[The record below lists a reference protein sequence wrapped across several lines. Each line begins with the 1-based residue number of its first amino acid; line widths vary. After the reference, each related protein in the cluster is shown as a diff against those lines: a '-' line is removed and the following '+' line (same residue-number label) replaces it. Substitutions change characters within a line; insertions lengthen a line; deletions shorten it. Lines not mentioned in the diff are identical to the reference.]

1 MVPRNHMK
9 YSELIKI
16 AEKESISLGLAP
28 RLELASPST
37 GEKIKIFDNF
47 CDTALIQILI
57 ERFDYGYWG
66 QQCLNVCA
74 QAFAT
79 LQYYTAPCELVF
91 GEVNINGTNEFDVTL
106 EGLKSEL
113 ALGEQQTGLQ
123 IHVWLNIGKDYII
136 DPTISSR
143 INKYYD
149 PNFPINKIIRGKANS
164 LEKKMKLK
172 YTPILVGAKY
182 LDITCGIPLTYNS
195 QEQMA

>member
-1 MVPRNHMK
+1 MK

-16 AEKESISLGLAP
+16 AEKESIKLGLEP
-28 RLELASPST
+28 RLELSSPST
-37 GEKIKIFDNF
+37 GEKIKLFDNF
-47 CDTALIQILI
+47 CDSALIHMLI
-57 ERFDYGYWG
+57 ERFDHGYWG

-74 QAFAT
+74 QAFAS
-79 LQYYTAPCELVF
+79 LQHYTAPCELVF
-91 GEVNINGTNEFDVTL
+91 GEVNINGTNEFDTTL

-113 ALGEQQTGLQ
+113 ALGEQNTGMQ

-149 PNFPINKIIRGKANS
+149 SSFPMNKIIRGKANS

-172 YTPILVGAKY
+172 YKPMLVGAKY
-182 LDITCGIPLTYNS
+182 LELTCAIPLTYNS
-195 QEQMA
+195 AEQMA